1 MDRLGGSEGIIY
13 FDVVL
18 LRLRF
23 CFPLWFVGANRRLSA
38 HTRFVPAGLAGA
50 DCPGLATLCAFFL
63 SFLWLRTLVD
73 DEMPCCD
80 GGLWCVASLVDLL

>member
-1 MDRLGGSEGIIY
+1 MH
-13 FDVVL
+13 FDAVPL
-18 LRLRF
+18 CLRF
-23 CFPLWFVGANRRLSA
+23 LFPLQLVGAVCRLSTRA
-38 HTRFVPAGLAGA
+38 RFVPAGLAGA

>member
-1 MDRLGGSEGIIY
+1 MH
-13 FDVVL
+13 FDAVP

-23 CFPLWFVGANRRLSA
+23 HFPLWLVGAVCRLSTRA
-38 HTRFVPAGLAGA
+38 RFVPAGLAGA